1 MDRREYCRQLT
12 QELRHLTAKEV
23 AAVRQE
29 FMDHM
34 EDHAEMLRACAVDLF
49 PRTANIESVCLL
61 ERKD

>member
-34 EDHAEMLRACAVDLF
+34 EDHAEMLR
-49 PRTANIESVCLL
+49 E
-61 ERKD
+61 